1 MLTTALVIAALLV
14 GGAAGFVLG
23 RRTPKVDPAQ
33 FRRVPRQPVDVA
45 TPFPR
50 EGSLADELLDDGT
63 RVDNPV
69 VVGRRTHVVTC
80 PADYVGTVHV
90 LVAHVDGEPADT
102 DVEIVWGAANA
113 VSEIKNL
120 GTAGVALVFT
130 KDSADDEDAQIEVRT
145 SIPTACLASL
155 GAPLEGTMVGTLT
168 WK

>member
-1 MLTTALVIAALLV
+1 MLTTLLVIAGLLV

-23 RRTPKVDPAQ
+23 RRTPKVDPAP
-33 FRRVPRQPVDVA
+33 FRRVPRQPVTE
-45 TPFPR
+45 TPAPR
-50 EGSLADELLDDGT
+50 EESLADDLLGT
-63 RVDNPV
+63 RTDTPV

-80 PADYVGTVHV
+80 PADYVGVVHV

-145 SIPTACLASL
+145 STPTACLASL
-155 GAPLEGTMVGTLT
+155 GGPVEGAMVGTLT

>member
-1 MLTTALVIAALLV
+1 MLTTSLVIAALIV
-14 GGAAGFVLG
+14 GAVVGFIVG

-33 FRRVPRQPVDVA
+33 FRRVPRQPVAD
-45 TPFPR
+45 TPAPR
-50 EGSLADELLDDGT
+50 EGSLADELLDGGT
-63 RVDNPV
+63 RVDTPV

-80 PADYVGTVHV
+80 PADYVGVVHV

-130 KDSADDEDAQIEVRT
+130 KDSADNEDAQIEVRT
-145 SIPTACLASL
+145 STPTACLASL
-155 GAPLEGTMVGTLT
+155 GGPVEGAMVGTLT